1 VPLSEQSNVTSKIK
15 FGTDSVISG
24 PQVVSTPLVSKQP
37 DTYYYVTLEAISVGN
52 KRLPYTNGL
61 LNGNVEEGNV
71 IIDSGTTLTFLD
83 SEFFTELER
92 VLEETVKAERVS
104 DPRGLFSVCFRSA
117 GDIDLPVIAVHF
129 TDADV
134 KLQPLN
140 TFVKADEDLLCFTM
154 ISSNQIGIFG
164 NLAQMDF
171 LVGYDLEKRTVSF
184 KPTDCTKH

>member
-1 VPLSEQSNVTSKIK
+1 
-15 FGTDSVISG
+15 
-24 PQVVSTPLVSKQP
+24 LVSKQP